1 MVVGLVGWG
10 SEGLEACGFIP
21 NIGLVQCA
29 TYPSWCWDGL
39 CTQSCNKVGW
49 RGWLSAG
56 WPDKYSSS
64 YQVQICASQDV
75 SGWLRQGITWSTQ
88 CTWDVRARE
97 ITVWQI
103 YKHLPKREQSLT
115 SIRRSR
121 VDFRRRTPLAEGGG
135 IDEFCSWVKCNTTY
149 KRFILVFSIVMCA
162 DKVTLV
168 WGACFY
174 ITKKKGI

>member
-1 MVVGLVGWG
+1 M
-10 SEGLEACGFIP
+10 E
-21 NIGLVQCA
+21 
-29 TYPSWCWDGL
+29 
-39 CTQSCNKVGW
+39 
-49 RGWLSAG
+49 GWLSAG

-174 ITKKKGI
+174 ITKKKKEYKINSIYVVLLNGFKFHERTLMAINYIRK